1 MDEPQD
7 QAPVFESAQAPE
19 AMRPAEFQPLAGQ
32 AQAPS
37 QAGPERL
44 GQLMKVDVEAQVCL
58 GSALMKLNQVLE
70 LHEGSVVTLER
81 EVGQNVDLLVN
92 NQVFAQGQIVV
103 VGDRYGLRILSLA
116 SA

>member
-1 MDEPQD
+1 MENAQERGQD
-7 QAPVFESAQAPE
+7 QTAAPE
-19 AMRPAEFQPLAGQ
+19 PMRPAEFLPLA
-32 AQAPS
+32 AHEAAP
-37 QAGPERL
+37 AHPGPERL

-58 GSALMKLNQVLE
+58 GSALMKLNQVME